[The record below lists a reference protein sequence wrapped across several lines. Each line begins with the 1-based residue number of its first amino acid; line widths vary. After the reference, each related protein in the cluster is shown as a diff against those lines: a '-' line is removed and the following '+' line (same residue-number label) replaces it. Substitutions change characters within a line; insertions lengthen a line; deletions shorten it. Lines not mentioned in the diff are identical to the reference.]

1 MDNHLLMGCLM
12 QNAQAVDGKKIE
24 IDPRT
29 LNRHGLI
36 AGATGTGKTKSL
48 QVLIENLSEIGVPSL
63 VMDMKGDISGLGA
76 KGITNKVIESRA
88 QHIGMSWEGTSF
100 PVEFLSISKEKG
112 CPLRS
117 TISEFGPVIL
127 SKILSLNETQASLL
141 SMLFQFCDERHLPLV
156 NIDDLKTVL
165 RYAAKEGKEDI
176 EKAYGL
182 VPTTSAHAIMRRLS
196 QLEQQGGDF
205 IFGEPS
211 FDVID
216 LCRTNAQGQ
225 GMVNIL
231 RLTDMQAKPQLFSA
245 FMLALLAE
253 VFDVFPEAGDVDQPK
268 LMLFID
274 EAHLIF
280 KNASKELLT
289 QLDTIIKLIRSKGI
303 GVVFI
308 TQSPHDIPENILSQL
323 GFKIQHALRAFT
335 AKDRKAIKLI
345 AQNFP
350 QSEQYDIETLL
361 TELGIGEALITSL
374 DHKGRPTEV
383 AHTLMRPPYSRMDIL
398 SEEEQNTWLK
408 QSTLL
413 PKYEKAIDRESAHEI
428 LIARIKNVIDKEA
441 AEEDKKETKTVNK
454 RSSRNEKSTFEK
466 ILTSSVGRTVV
477 RELTRG
483 LLGVFG
489 ISSSRRRRR

>member
-1 MDNHLLMGCLM
+1 MDNPLLMGCLM
-12 QNAQAVDGKKIE
+12 KDAQAIDGHRIE
-24 IDPRT
+24 LDPRS

-48 QVLIENLSEIGVPSL
+48 QVLIENLSHIGVPSL

-76 KGITNKVIESRA
+76 SGTTNKVIESRA
-88 QHIGMSWEGTSF
+88 QHIGMSWQGQSF
-100 PVEFLSISKEKG
+100 PLEFLSISDEKG

-127 SKILSLNETQASLL
+127 SKILSLNETQTALL
-141 SMLFQFCDERHLPLV
+141 SMLFMFCDDKKLPLV
-156 NIDDLKTVL
+156 DIDDLKTVL
-165 RYAAKEGKEDI
+165 RYAAKEGRKEI
-176 EKAYGL
+176 EQAYGL
-182 VPTTSAHAIMRRLS
+182 IPVNSAHAIMRRLS
-196 QLEQQGGDF
+196 QLEQQGGDK

-211 FDVID
+211 FDVHD
-216 LCRTNAQGQ
+216 LCRCNAQGQ
-225 GMVNIL
+225 GMVNVL

-253 VFDVFPEAGDVDQPK
+253 VFDVFPEAGDVDKPK

-308 TQSPHDIPENILSQL
+308 TQTPHDIPENILSQL

-350 QSEQYDIETLL
+350 QSDDYDIASLL
-361 TELGIGEALITSL
+361 TSLGIGEALISSL
-374 DHKGRPTEV
+374 DHKGRPTPV

-398 SEEEQNTWLK
+398 STAEINSWLQ
-408 QSTLL
+408 QSALL
-413 PKYEKAIDRESAHEI
+413 PKYEAAIDRESAHEM
-428 LIARIKNVIDKEA
+428 LMERIEEAIEDKEQA
-441 AEEDKKETKTVNK
+441 QEKKQESHK
-454 RSSRNEKSTFEK
+454 SSRRRPQKSTFEK
-466 ILTSSVGRTVV
+466 IMTSSVTRTIA

-489 ISSSRRRRR
+489 ISSTRRRRRR

>member
-1 MDNHLLMGCLM
+1 MGCLM
-12 QNAQAVDGKKIE
+12 LNAQAVDGKRIE
-24 IDPRT
+24 IDPST

-48 QVLIENLSEIGVPSL
+48 QVLIENLSEIGVPSF

-76 KGITNKVIESRA
+76 KGTTNKVIESRA
-88 QHIGMSWEGTSF
+88 KHIGMSWEGSSF
-100 PVEFLSISKEKG
+100 PVEFLSISDEKG

-127 SKILSLNETQASLL
+127 SKILSLNETQSSLL
-141 SMLFQFCDERHLPLV
+141 SMLFQFCDDRHLPLV

-165 RYAAKEGKEDI
+165 RYAAKEGKKDI
-176 EKAYGL
+176 EQAYGL
-182 VPTTSAHAIMRRLS
+182 IPTTSAHAIMRRLS
-196 QLEQQGGDF
+196 QLEQQGGDR

-253 VFDVFPEAGDVDQPK
+253 IFDVFPEAGDVDKPK

-350 QSEQYDIETLL
+350 QSEQYDIKTLL

-398 SEEEQNTWLK
+398 NEKEQNQWLK
-408 QSTLL
+408 QSALL
-413 PKYEKAIDRESAHEI
+413 PKYDKAIDRESAHEI
-428 LIARIKNVIDKEA
+428 LMERIQTVVAKEET
-441 AEEDKKETKTVNK
+441 EEQKKTTQKAQK
-454 RSSRNEKSTFEK
+454 PSKRNEKSTFEK